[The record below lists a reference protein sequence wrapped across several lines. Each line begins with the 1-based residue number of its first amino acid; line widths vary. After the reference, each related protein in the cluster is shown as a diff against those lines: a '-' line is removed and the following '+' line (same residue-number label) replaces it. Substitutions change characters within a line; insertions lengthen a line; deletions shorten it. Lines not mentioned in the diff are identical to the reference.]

1 MYCSVDTPTSK
12 HTWSHHTS
20 CRTVTVFLVTVV
32 LQEHKKVLAELL
44 AALSLFG
51 PDLSTWN
58 ALARTTCLCYLLH
71 CADISNSVKPLD
83 LSAEWAKR
91 VNEGGCMCVCVCVVG
106 MCVCVAV
113 FACGLRVQLGIR
125 GVKAFGNPS
134 ASFVLLLPSCVLS
147 PSI

>member
-20 CRTVTVFLVTVV
+20 CRTVTVVPVTV

-91 VNEGGCMCVCVCVVG
+91 VNEGGCMCVCRGHVCVCC
-106 MCVCVAV
+106 CVCLWLVRTAWDQRSQ
-113 FACGLRVQLGIR
+113 GL
-125 GVKAFGNPS
+125 
-134 ASFVLLLPSCVLS
+134 
-147 PSI
+147 